1 MFDSLQ
7 NDYTTGRCALQYKL
21 ISIVTMA
28 TWWVP
33 DLPDIKGFAGHHWHS
48 ILIFANGAGL
58 VCMIQQ
64 AYKRTRLSSWP

>member
-21 ISIVTMA
+21 VSIVTMA
-28 TWWVP
+28 TLWVP
-33 DLPDIKGFAGHHWHS
+33 DLPDIRGFDS

-58 VCMIQQ
+58 VCTIQQ
-64 AYKRTRLSSWP
+64 AYKYIRLSSWPC